1 MKTPMK
7 TYSDEG
13 YSMTANTVARESQT
27 SHNDERRK
35 LLELTADIVV
45 AKLAGSDVSADSLP
59 GLIRQVYDALAGQG
73 NENRETVDQSK
84 QQPAVPVRKSVFPDY
99 IICLE
104 DGKKLKMLKRHLK
117 STYDMTPEQY
127 REKWGL
133 PADYP
138 MVAPA
143 YAARRS
149 ELART
154 IGLGRN
160 IGVSAENKR
169 DNDSKA

>member
-1 MKTPMK
+1 
-7 TYSDEG
+7 
-13 YSMTANTVARESQT
+13 MTENIPAREGQS
-27 SHNDERRK
+27 SSNAERK
-35 LLELTADIVV
+35 QLLELTADIVV
-45 AKLAGSDVSADSLP
+45 AKLAGSDVPADSLP
-59 GLIRQVYDALAGQG
+59 GLIRQVYEALAGG
-73 NENRETVDQSK
+73 ESDLREEGASPK

-117 STYDMTPEQY
+117 STYDMTPDQY

-133 PADYP
+133 PSDYP
-138 MVAPA
+138 MVAPS

-160 IGVSAENKR
+160 IGVSAEHKR
-169 DNDSKA
+169 GHNSDL